1 MTKISI
7 KDLLDAGIHFGHRKN
22 RWNPKMSEYIF
33 GHRNGIHIID
43 LQKTV
48 IYFNEALKV
57 IKDYASNGK
66 NILFIGTKRQA
77 SEIIEKYALDCNQY
91 FINKRWLGG
100 MLTNWDTIQNS
111 IKRLKKIEDILEN
124 KINSYTKKEVLRFE
138 NSAQK
143 LNKALGGI
151 KNMVGKPD
159 ILFIIDTN
167 KEILAVKE
175 ANKMGIP
182 IVAVIDSNSD
192 PEGID
197 FPIPGNDDA
206 RRAIDLYC
214 NLMKETI
221 NNAKKNLKPEL
232 DKTSEDKINKQETQK
247 TEIKNTENN
256 SIN

>member
-1 MTKISI
+1 MMLCECKTGVKTMKISI

-48 IYFNEALKV
+48 VFFNQALQV
-57 IKDYASNGK
+57 IKEYASEGK
-66 NILFIGTKRQA
+66 NVLFIGTKRQA
-77 SEIIEKYALDCNQY
+77 SEIIEKYAIECNQY

-124 KINSYTKKEVLRFE
+124 KITSYTKKEVLRFE
-138 NSAQK
+138 NFAQK

-151 KNMVGKPD
+151 KNMDGKPD

-175 ANKMGIP
+175 ANKIGIP
-182 IVAVIDSNSD
+182 IVAVIDSNSN

-197 FPIPGNDDA
+197 YPIPGNDDA
-206 RRAIDLYC
+206 IRSIEYYC
-214 NLMKETI
+214 SAVSETI
-221 NNAKKNLKPEL
+221 KSISQDKKNNLKSQN
-232 DKTSEDKINKQETQK
+232 DN
-247 TEIKNTENN
+247 
-256 SIN
+256 

>member
-1 MTKISI
+1 MSKITI
-7 KDLLDAGIHFGHRKN
+7 KELLDAGIHFGHRKN

-48 IYFNEALKV
+48 VFFNEALEV
-57 IKDYASNGK
+57 IKDYASQGK

-77 SEIIEKYALDCNQY
+77 SEIIEKYALECNQF

-124 KINSYTKKEVLRFE
+124 KITSYTKKEVLRFE
-138 NSAQK
+138 NFAQK

-151 KNMVGKPD
+151 KNMDGKPD

-175 ANKMGIP
+175 ANKIGIP
-182 IVAVIDSNSD
+182 IVAVIDSNSN

-206 RRAIDLYC
+206 IRSIEYYC
-214 NLMKETI
+214 NAISESIKSTSKDK
-221 NNAKKNLKPEL
+221 NKNLK
-232 DKTSEDKINKQETQK
+232 S
-247 TEIKNTENN
+247 
-256 SIN
+256 

>member
-1 MTKISI
+1 MKPKI
-7 KDLLDAGIHFGHRKN
+7 
-22 RWNPKMSEYIF
+22 
-33 GHRNGIHIID
+33 
-43 LQKTV
+43 
-48 IYFNEALKV
+48 IYLKV

-206 RRAIDLYC
+206 IRSIEYYC
-214 NLMKETI
+214 NTISETI
-221 NNAKKNLKPEL
+221 KSSSTNK
-232 DKTSEDKINKQETQK
+232 EDNQG
-247 TEIKNTENN
+247 
-256 SIN
+256 SSDVS

>member
-1 MTKISI
+1 MSKITI
-7 KDLLDAGIHFGHRKN
+7 KELLDAGIHFGHRKN

-48 IYFNEALKV
+48 VFFNEALEV
-57 IKDYASNGK
+57 IKDYASQGK

-77 SEIIEKYALDCNQY
+77 SEIIEKYALECNQF

-124 KINSYTKKEVLRFE
+124 KITSYTKKEILRFE
-138 NSAQK
+138 NFAQK

-151 KNMVGKPD
+151 KNMDGKPD

-175 ANKMGIP
+175 ANKIGIP

-206 RRAIDLYC
+206 IRSIEYYC
-214 NLMKETI
+214 NAISESIKSTSKDK
-221 NNAKKNLKPEL
+221 NKKKVLKCQLNLK
-232 DKTSEDKINKQETQK
+232 I
-247 TEIKNTENN
+247 
-256 SIN
+256 

>member
-1 MTKISI
+1 M
-7 KDLLDAGIHFGHRKN
+7 
-22 RWNPKMSEYIF
+22 
-33 GHRNGIHIID
+33 
-43 LQKTV
+43 
-48 IYFNEALKV
+48 
-57 IKDYASNGK
+57 
-66 NILFIGTKRQA
+66 
-77 SEIIEKYALDCNQY
+77 
-91 FINKRWLGG
+91 
-100 MLTNWDTIQNS
+100 
-111 IKRLKKIEDILEN
+111 
-124 KINSYTKKEVLRFE
+124 RFE

-206 RRAIDLYC
+206 IRSIEYYC
-214 NLMKETI
+214 QHITETV
-221 NNAKKNLKPEL
+221 NEAKNSS
-232 DKTSEDKINKQETQK
+232 SEFPPFV
-247 TEIKNTENN
+247 
-256 SIN
+256 

>member
-1 MTKISI
+1 LCECKTGVNMTKISI

-151 KNMVGKPD
+151 KKMVGKPD

-206 RRAIDLYC
+206 IRSIEYYC
-214 NLMKETI
+214 NTISETI
-221 NNAKKNLKPEL
+221 KGSSKNK
-232 DKTSEDKINKQETQK
+232 EDNQGSS
-247 TEIKNTENN
+247 NV
-256 SIN
+256 S